1 MFLAAA
7 GSRTGVPS
15 RGDGNGGQ
23 STSTTERKHIMKSIG
38 KLRSPRLSRGVVAFV
53 AAGGLLMAIAGPAA
67 AATGVQT
74 GWEYAPAGGTGCGL
88 PQSGFQFPTDQFVLT
103 DPVSNASLT
112 INIGPNVAAPQA
124 AAPGTCASA
133 INPVVPSPI
142 TITSVYPN
150 ATGTAPACTLVG
162 SSNTY
167 SRTNSTITIHFT
179 TTAACAGAT
188 TWDITGNQNPCGLIV
203 QFNPECVTD
212 PGFPF
217 GNASSHLVTTYM
229 NS

>member
-1 MFLAAA
+1 M
-7 GSRTGVPS
+7 G
-15 RGDGNGGQ
+15 
-23 STSTTERKHIMKSIG
+23 SIG
-38 KLRSPRLSRGVVAFV
+38 KIPHLRLSRGVVAFI
-53 AAGGLLMAIAGPAA
+53 AASGLLMAAAGPAA
-67 AATGVQT
+67 AARGVQT
-74 GWEYAPAGGTGCGL
+74 GWEYAPAGTGCTGFPPQ
-88 PQSGFQFPTDQFVLT
+88 PQSGFQFATDQFVLT

-124 AAPGTCASA
+124 AAPGTCATNA
-133 INPVVPSPI
+133 NPVVASPI

-150 ATGTAPACTLVG
+150 ATGTGTACTLG
-162 SSNTY
+162 AGSNTY

-203 QFNPECVTD
+203 QFNPECATD